1 MARLEWEFTEDMTAE
16 TGSADGQ
23 KKVGGQLG
31 GLTSKITRLY
41 PGVAV
46 STVFGIAAFAISVR
60 YGAPGMLM
68 ALLVG
73 LAGHFLYDFERIRPG
88 VDWTARSIL
97 RVGVALLGLRIAFA
111 DVISVG
117 VPPILLVLFAMLTT
131 IVLGIAISRSLGL
144 SREFG
149 ALSSGSVAVC
159 GVSAAIAISTV
170 LPKNEES
177 ERDLAVV
184 VAGVTTLSTMAM
196 IIYPLGNLFLH
207 LPDHQMGIVLGG
219 TIHDVAQV
227 VGAGYSISH
236 DAGDIATIVK
246 LMRVSALL
254 LVVVGIYTWIG
265 HHAKKEASANNTAA
279 PAAGRTQYLPPF
291 LIAFF
296 VLAAANSFLAP
307 DASPLHE
314 MWKPVVKA
322 GVTASQWFLLISIA
336 AIGIK
341 TNLRK
346 IAEVGWKPVI
356 ALVAQTLIMLAVV
369 LTGVLVFHNFGI

>member
-1 MARLEWEFTEDMTAE
+1 MTAGPD
-16 TGSADGQ
+16 TTAGGKS
-23 KKVGGQLG
+23 VGDRFG
-31 GLTSKITRLY
+31 GFVSRAAELY

-60 YGAPGMLM
+60 YGAPGMLI

-73 LAGHFLYDFERIRPG
+73 LAGHFLYDFHRIRPG
-88 VDWTARSIL
+88 VDWTARTIL
-97 RVGVALLGLRIAFA
+97 RLGVALLGLRIAFSDLIA
-111 DVISVG
+111 IG
-117 VPPILLVLFAMLTT
+117 IAPIIVVLIAMLAT
-131 IVLGIAISRSLGL
+131 IVGGIMISRSLGL

-170 LPKNEES
+170 LPKKPES

-184 VAGVTTLSTMAM
+184 VAGVTTLSTIAM
-196 IIYPLGNLFLH
+196 IIYPLANLVFH
-207 LPDHQMGIVLGG
+207 LSDHEMGIVLGG
-219 TIHDVAQV
+219 SIHDVAQV

-236 DAGDIATIVK
+236 DAGDTATIVK

-254 LVVVGIYTWIG
+254 LVVIGIYTWIG
-265 HHAKKEASANNTAA
+265 RQETTG
-279 PAAGRTQYLPPF
+279 AGATGSVGRGQYLPSF
-291 LIAFF
+291 LIGFF
-296 VLAAANSFLAP
+296 VLAAINSMHWAP
-307 DASPLHE
+307 PA
-314 MWKPVVKA
+314 VVKA
-322 GVTASQWFLLISIA
+322 GVTSSQWLLLISIA

-369 LTGVLVFHNFGI
+369 VAGVFLLRWMAG

>member
-1 MARLEWEFTEDMTAE
+1 MTAE
-16 TGSADGQ
+16 PDTADGG
-23 KKVGGQLG
+23 KKADNRFG
-31 GLTSKITRLY
+31 GLISTAARLY

-60 YGAPGMLM
+60 YGAPGMLI

-73 LAGHFLYDFERIRPG
+73 LAGHFLYDFDRIRPG
-88 VDWTARSIL
+88 VDWTARTIL
-97 RVGVALLGLRIAFA
+97 RLGVALLGLRIAFA
-111 DVISVG
+111 DLIAIGIAPIMVVLLAMVI
-117 VPPILLVLFAMLTT
+117 T
-131 IVLGIAISRSLGL
+131 IVGGIIISRSLGL

-170 LPKNEES
+170 LPKKPES

-184 VAGVTTLSTMAM
+184 VAGVTTLSTIAM
-196 IIYPLGNLFLH
+196 IIYPLANLVLH
-207 LPDHQMGIVLGG
+207 LSDHEMGIVLGG
-219 TIHDVAQV
+219 SIHDVAQV

-236 DAGDIATIVK
+236 DAGDTATIVK

-254 LVVVGIYTWIG
+254 LVVIGIYSWIG
-265 HHAKKEASANNTAA
+265 RQDATASGTAGG
-279 PAAGRTQYLPPF
+279 GRVQYLPTF
-291 LIAFF
+291 LIGFF
-296 VLAAANSFLAP
+296 VLAAINSMHWAP
-307 DASPLHE
+307 PA
-314 MWKPVVKA
+314 VVKA
-322 GVTASQWFLLISIA
+322 GVTTSQWLLLISIA

-356 ALVAQTLIMLAVV
+356 ALVAQTLIMLVVVV
-369 LTGVLVFHNFGI
+369 LGVFMLRWMAG

>member
-1 MARLEWEFTEDMTAE
+1 MTAE
-16 TGSADGQ
+16 TNTTTPDN
-23 KKVGGQLG
+23 KKAGEQTNGFVA
-31 GLTSKITRLY
+31 RVVELY
-41 PGVAV
+41 PGAAV

-73 LAGHFLYDFERIRPG
+73 LAGHFLYDFHRIRPG
-88 VDWTARSIL
+88 VDWTARTIL
-97 RVGVALLGLRIAFA
+97 RLGVALLGLRVAFA
-111 DVISVG
+111 DVVSVG
-117 VPPILLVLFAMLTT
+117 VAPIILVLFAMLST
-131 IVLGIAISRSLGL
+131 IVLGIVISRSLGL

-196 IIYPLGNLFLH
+196 IIYPLGNLFMH
-207 LPDHQMGIVLGG
+207 LPDHQMGIILGG

-265 HHAKKEASANNTAA
+265 HHQKKKAATASDTAA
-279 PAAGRTQYLPPF
+279 PTAGRTQYLPPF

-307 DASPLHE
+307 DVNPMHE
-314 MWKPVVKA
+314 MWAPVVKA
-322 GVTASQWFLLISIA
+322 GVTTSQWFLLISIA

-356 ALVAQTLIMLAVV
+356 ALVAETLIMLVVV
-369 LTGVLVFHNFGI
+369 LTGVLAFHNYGI

>member
-1 MARLEWEFTEDMTAE
+1 MTAE
-16 TGSADGQ
+16 TDTTTGS
-23 KKVGGQLG
+23 KKVGDHFGSLIS
-31 GLTSKITRLY
+31 TVARLY
-41 PGVAV
+41 PGAAV

-60 YGAPGMLM
+60 YGAPGMLI

-97 RVGVALLGLRIAFA
+97 RIGVALLGLRIAFA
-111 DVISVG
+111 DVVSVG
-117 VPPILLVLFAMLTT
+117 VAPIILVLFAMAAT
-131 IVLGIAISRSLGL
+131 IVFGIVISRSLGL

-184 VAGVTTLSTMAM
+184 VAGVTTLSTLAM

-207 LPDHQMGIVLGG
+207 LPDHDMGIVLGG

-265 HHAKKEASANNTAA
+265 HHQKKAASASDTAA

-296 VLAAANSFLAP
+296 VLAAANSFLTPEAN
-307 DASPLHE
+307 SMHQ
-314 MWKPVVKA
+314 MWQPIVKA
-322 GVTASQWFLLISIA
+322 GVTTSQWFLLISIA

-369 LTGVLVFHNFGI
+369 LAGVLIFHHLGM

>member
-1 MARLEWEFTEDMTAE
+1 MTAE
-16 TGSADGQ
+16 TDTTSGG
-23 KKVGGQLG
+23 KKVSDRFGDFVSRAVQ
-31 GLTSKITRLY
+31 LY

-60 YGAPGMLM
+60 YGAPGMLI

-73 LAGHFLYDFERIRPG
+73 LAGHFLYDFDRIRPG
-88 VDWTARSIL
+88 VDWTARTIL
-97 RVGVALLGLRIAFA
+97 RIGVALLGLRIAFA

-117 VPPILLVLFAMLTT
+117 IAPIMVVLLAMLAT
-131 IVLGIAISRSLGL
+131 IVFGIIISRSLGL

-159 GVSAAIAISTV
+159 GVSAAIAIMTV

-184 VAGVTTLSTMAM
+184 VAGVTTLSTIAM
-196 IIYPLGNLFLH
+196 IVYPLGNLVLH
-207 LPDHQMGIVLGG
+207 LSDHQMGIVLGG
-219 TIHDVAQV
+219 SIHDVAQV

-265 HHAKKEASANNTAA
+265 RQSSAEGGGSASV
-279 PAAGRTQYLPPF
+279 GGSQYLPPF

-296 VLAAANSFLAP
+296 ILAAVNSMHWAP
-307 DASPLHE
+307 Q
-314 MWKPVVKA
+314 PVVKA
-322 GVTASQWFLLISIA
+322 GVTTSQWFLLISIA

-356 ALVAQTLIMLAVV
+356 ALVAETLIMLAVV
-369 LTGVLVFHNFGI
+369 VTGVYALQWLAA

>member
-1 MARLEWEFTEDMTAE
+1 MTAPTDTAADDPETGHPMARLFSRMSE
-16 TGSADGQ
+16 
-23 KKVGGQLG
+23 
-31 GLTSKITRLY
+31 LY
-41 PGVAV
+41 PGIAV

-60 YGAPGMLM
+60 YGAPAMLM

-73 LAGHFLYDFERIRPG
+73 LAGHFLYDFHRIRPG
-88 VDWTARSIL
+88 VDWTARTVL
-97 RVGVALLGLRIAFA
+97 RIGVALLGLRIAFA

-117 VPPILLVLFAMLTT
+117 FAPIALVLLAMLATL
-131 IVLGIAISRSLGL
+131 VLGITISRSLGL

-184 VAGVTTLSTMAM
+184 VAGVTTLSTIAM
-196 IIYPLGNLFLH
+196 IVYPLGNLIMH
-207 LPDHQMGIVLGG
+207 LSDHEMGIVLGG
-219 TIHDVAQV
+219 SIHDVAQV

-246 LMRVSALL
+246 LLRVSALL
-254 LVVVGIYTWIG
+254 LVVIGIYSWIG
-265 HHAKKEASANNTAA
+265 RHNKAGGAAMTGGGAK
-279 PAAGRTQYLPPF
+279 TQYLPSF

-296 VLAAANSFLAP
+296 VLAAINSMHWAP
-307 DASPLHE
+307 AFIVD
-314 MWKPVVKA
+314 A
-322 GVTASQWFLLISIA
+322 GVTTSRWFLLISIA

-341 TNLRK
+341 TDLRK

-356 ALVAQTLIMLAVV
+356 ALMAQTIIMLAVV
-369 LTGVLVFHNFGI
+369 LTGVLIFRWMAI